1 MDSAAY
7 KLLGLCARATCTAEQ
22 YDQLAQATAAY
33 ANWQQLPS
41 QAESHGLAPLLYLH
55 LKQAG
60 VKVPTDVQRQLQ
72 GLYLRHRRANQI
84 RTQALYKILQIYQ
97 SEQIKAIVLKGA
109 ALSHIIYSEPGLRP
123 MSDLDILASA
133 PDAQRARTL
142 LAKAGF
148 PPARPATP
156 TLLHRHLPITSA
168 KVEGLPVHVE
178 IHHKLHSNY
187 WNSLFAYLGGRWLGR
202 ETANTDRALAATK
215 ALFSRA
221 RPFELADLTALT
233 LGPEDTLKH
242 LCQHLLSHVNVWDYC
257 RLIWVADL
265 ASYAERFAAEIDWA
279 HIRRHRPVIIRTLSL
294 LHFTTPLSDQLLHQA
309 EIKIGQA
316 PRGLGID
323 FQGWPRVRPG
333 QQSDASFRNLLQ
345 DTVLPSEWWLRL
357 RYNLGSTRSLF
368 LARWV
373 QHPLHILGQMVRTM
387 LEHLGWPRALEL
399 AGQVGTFRNQEQIN
413 PQTWDRYG

>member
-7 KLLGLCARATCTAEQ
+7 KLLGLCARATCTSEQ

-41 QAESHGLAPLLYLH
+41 QAESHGLAPLLYYH

-60 VKVPTDVQRQLQ
+60 IEIPTDIRRQLQ
-72 GLYLRHRRANQI
+72 ALYLRHRRANYI
-84 RTQALYKILQIYQ
+84 RNQALDKILQIYQ
-97 SEQIKAIVLKGA
+97 SEQIQAIVLKGA
-109 ALSHIIYSEPGLRP
+109 ALSHI
-123 MSDLDILASA
+123 MDILVSAS
-133 PDAQRARTL
+133 DAQRARTL
-142 LAKAGF
+142 LAEAGF

-156 TLLHRHLPITSA
+156 ALLHRHLPITSTT
-168 KVEGLPVHVE
+168 VDGLPVHVE
-178 IHHKLHSNY
+178 IHHKLHSDY
-187 WNSLFAYLGGRWLGR
+187 FDSLLAYLGGRWLGR
-202 ETANTDRALAATK
+202 ETASTDRALAATK

-265 ASYAERFAAEIDWA
+265 VSYTERFAAEIDWA
-279 HIRRHRPVIIRTLSL
+279 HIRRHQPVIIRTLSL
-294 LHFTTPLSDQLLHQA
+294 LHFTTPLSDPLLHQT
-309 EIKIGQA
+309 EIKIGQT

-333 QQSDASFRNLLQ
+333 QRPQKGFWVLLR
-345 DTVLPSEWWLRL
+345 DTILPSEWWLRF
-357 RYNLGSTRSLF
+357 RYHLGSTRPLF
-368 LARWV
+368 MARWIR
-373 QHPLHILGQMVRTM
+373 HPLHILGQMVRTM

-399 AGQVGTFRNQEQIN
+399 AGQAGTLGKPGESHE
-413 PQTWDRYG
+413 T